1 MVLKKDRPATL
12 AGILIPADWNDRHE
26 VIALALAT
34 ADEKEY
40 RIGRGKKGRELRSL
54 LHRYVEVTG
63 ALSLDEKGRPVIT
76 VRNYIVK
83 ETEELRAE
91 RGREIRD

>member
-1 MVLKKDRPATL
+1 MVIPNKRPGTL

-40 RIGRGKKGRELRSL
+40 RIGRGKKGRELHSL
-54 LHRYVEVTG
+54 LHRHVEVTG
-63 ALSLDEKGRPVIT
+63 TVRLEENGKSVIT
-76 VRNYIVK
+76 VRHYIVK
-83 ETEELRAE
+83 
-91 RGREIRD
+91 

>member
-1 MVLKKDRPATL
+1 MILKKDRPATL

-40 RIGRGKKGRELRSL
+40 RIGRGKKGRELHSL
-54 LHRYVEVTG
+54 LHRHVEITG
-63 ALSLDEKGRPVIT
+63 TLRLEENGKSMIT
-76 VRNYIVK
+76 VRHYIVK
-83 ETEELRAE
+83 
-91 RGREIRD
+91 